1 MKRLEKF
8 LRPYRKESI
17 LAPLFK
23 LLEVVFDLM
32 VPVVVAQIIDVGVAK
47 NDHGYIVQMF
57 FVLLLMA
64 AVGLLCSFTAQFF
77 AAKASV
83 GFATSVRQAMFD
95 HIQSLSFSELDVLGT
110 DTLITRL
117 TDDVNQVQNGI
128 NMGLRL
134 LLRSPFVV
142 IGAMV
147 MAFTINVRCALIFV
161 VTVPILFVVVF
172 SIMLISIPLFKKVQ
186 AGLDRVTGLTRENL
200 TGVRVIRAFCREEQS
215 VDEFEEGNKELTRL
229 NEFVGRISALLNPVT
244 YVLINGATVLL
255 IARAGVQVNI
265 GNLQQGQVVAL
276 YNYMAQIIVELI
288 KLASLIITLN
298 KSMACADRVAG
309 ILDVKSSM
317 EYKAVAGN
325 KDAKIAENAENAENA
340 QMKDDQ
346 TKGVTDGGNDKID
359 NNLAV
364 EFNHVTFTYEGAGAS
379 SLSDITFQA
388 KKGQTIGIIGG
399 TGSGKSTL
407 VSLIPRFYDPQE
419 GTVTVNGIPAK
430 DYPQGELCRKIGV
443 VQQRAVLF
451 KGTIREN
458 LKWGNDHATDEELWD
473 AITIAQA
480 KDVVESKDGKL
491 DFKVEQNGRNLSG
504 GQKQRLTIARALV
517 GHPEILILDD
527 SLSALD
533 FATDAALRKAIAGLE
548 GDVTTFLVSQRIS
561 GIRQADKILVM
572 DNGSLAGQGTHEELM
587 ESCETYQEI
596 YYSQFPEE
604 RPVIDKSSEEAGK
617 ALDKADKL
625 TEKTEKGAA
634 E

>member
-8 LRPYRKESI
+8 LRPYRRESI

-47 NDHGYIVQMF
+47 NDRGYIVEMF

-95 HIQSLSFSELDVLGT
+95 HIQRLSFTELDTLGT

-186 AGLDRVTGLTRENL
+186 AGLDCVTGLTRENL

-215 VDEFEEGNKELTRL
+215 VEEFEEGNRELTRL
-229 NEFVGRISALLNPVT
+229 NEFVGRISALLNPLT

-317 EYKAVAGN
+317 EYKVA
-325 KDAKIAENAENAENA
+325 AE
-340 QMKDDQ
+340 QMKNEQINADQ
-346 TKGVTDGGNDKID
+346 RKYETDGENDQAD
-359 NNLAV
+359 SNLAV

-379 SLSDITFQA
+379 SLSDITFRA

-419 GTVTVNGIPAK
+419 GTVKVNGINAK
-430 DYPQGELCRKIGV
+430 DYPQGELCSEIGV
-443 VQQRAVLF
+443 VQQRSILF
-451 KGTIREN
+451 KGSIRDN
-458 LKWGNDHATDEELWD
+458 LKWGNDQASDEDLWK

-480 KDVVESKDGKL
+480 KDVVEAKPGKL
-491 DFKVEQNGRNLSG
+491 DFEVEQNGRNLSG

-517 GHPEILILDD
+517 SKPEILILDD

-533 FATDAALRKAIAGLE
+533 FATDATLRKAIGELE
-548 GDVTTFLVSQRIS
+548 GNVTTFLVSQRIS

-572 DNGSLAGQGTHEELM
+572 EDGELAGQGTHEELM
-587 ESCETYQEI
+587 ETCETYQEI

-604 RPVIDKSSEEAGK
+604 RPAAVKSSKETGK
-617 ALDKADKL
+617 DLDKADKM
-625 TEKTEKGAA
+625 TEKAEKGAA

>member
-8 LRPYRKESI
+8 LRPYRRESI

-47 NDHGYIVQMF
+47 NDYGYIVEMF

-95 HIQSLSFSELDVLGT
+95 HIQGLSFTELDTLGT

-200 TGVRVIRAFCREEQS
+200 TGVRVIRAFCREEQA
-215 VDEFEEGNKELTRL
+215 VEEFEEGNRELTRL
-229 NEFVGRISALLNPVT
+229 NEFVGRISALLNPLT

-298 KSMACADRVAG
+298 KSMACADRVSG

-317 EYKAVAGN
+317 EYKVA
-325 KDAKIAENAENAENA
+325 AE
-340 QMKDDQ
+340 QMKNEQINADQ
-346 TKGVTDGGNDKID
+346 RKYETDGENDQAD
-359 NNLAV
+359 SNLAV

-379 SLSDITFQA
+379 SLSDITFRA

-419 GTVTVNGIPAK
+419 GTVKVNGINAK
-430 DYPQGELCRKIGV
+430 GYPQGELCSEIGV
-443 VQQRAVLF
+443 VQQRSILF
-451 KGTIREN
+451 KGSIRDN
-458 LKWGNDHATDEELWD
+458 LKWGNDQASDEDLWK

-480 KDVVESKDGKL
+480 KDVVEAKPGKL
-491 DFKVEQNGRNLSG
+491 DFEVEQNGRNLSG

-517 GHPEILILDD
+517 SKPEILILDD

-533 FATDAALRKAIAGLE
+533 FATDATLRKAIGELE
-548 GDVTTFLVSQRIS
+548 GNVTTFLVSQRIS

-572 DNGSLAGQGTHEELM
+572 EDGELAGQGTHEELM
-587 ESCETYQEI
+587 ETCETYQEI

-604 RPVIDKSSEEAGK
+604 RPAAVKSSKETGK
-617 ALDKADKL
+617 DLDKADKM
-625 TEKTEKGAA
+625 TEKAEKGAA

>member
-8 LRPYRKESI
+8 LRPYRKENI

-47 NDHGYIVQMF
+47 NDRGYIVEMF

-64 AVGLLCSFTAQFF
+64 AVGLTCSFTAQFF

-95 HIQSLSFSELDVLGT
+95 HIQGLSFTELDTLGT

-172 SIMLISIPLFKKVQ
+172 SIMLVSIPLFKKVQ

-215 VDEFEEGNKELTRL
+215 VDEFEESNRELTRL

-317 EYKAVAGN
+317 GYKN
-325 KDAKIAENAENAENA
+325 ENGTINVEN
-340 QMKDDQ
+340 
-346 TKGVTDGGNDKID
+346 TDSDM
-359 NNLAV
+359 AV
-364 EFNHVTFTYEGAGAS
+364 EFDHVTFTYEGAGAS
-379 SLSDITFQA
+379 SLSDISFQA

-407 VSLIPRFYDPQE
+407 ISLIPRFYDPQE
-419 GTVTVNGIPAK
+419 GNVKVDGMPVTK
-430 DYPQGELCRKIGV
+430 YPQGELCKEIGV
-443 VQQRAVLF
+443 VQQRSILF
-451 KGTIREN
+451 KGSIREN
-458 LKWGNDHATDEELWD
+458 LKWGNEQASDEELWN

-480 KDVVESKDGKL
+480 KDVVESKPGKL
-491 DFKVEQNGRNLSG
+491 DFEVEQNGRNLSG

-517 GHPEILILDD
+517 RHPKILILDD

-533 FATDAALRKAIAGLE
+533 FATDAALRKAIGGLK
-548 GDVTTFLVSQRIS
+548 GNMTTFLVSQRIS

-572 DNGSLAGQGTHEELM
+572 EDGALAGQGTHEELM
-587 ESCETYQEI
+587 MNCKTYQEI

-604 RPVIDKSSEEAGK
+604 RLEE
-617 ALDKADKL
+617 DQ
-625 TEKTEKGAA
+625 KGVA

>member
-8 LRPYRKESI
+8 LRPYRRESI

-47 NDHGYIVQMF
+47 NDYGYIVEMF

-95 HIQSLSFSELDVLGT
+95 HIQRLSFTELDTLGT

-200 TGVRVIRAFCREEQS
+200 TGVRVIRAFCREEQA
-215 VDEFEEGNKELTRL
+215 VEEFEEGNRELTRL
-229 NEFVGRISALLNPVT
+229 NEFVGRISALLNPLT

-298 KSMACADRVAG
+298 KSMACADRVSG

-317 EYKAVAGN
+317 EYKVA
-325 KDAKIAENAENAENA
+325 AE
-340 QMKDDQ
+340 QMKNEQINVDQ
-346 TKGVTDGGNDKID
+346 RKYGTDGENEQADS
-359 NNLAV
+359 NLAV

-379 SLSDITFQA
+379 SLSDITFRA

-419 GTVTVNGIPAK
+419 GTVKVNGINAK
-430 DYPQGELCRKIGV
+430 DYPQGELCSEIGV
-443 VQQRAVLF
+443 VQQRSILF
-451 KGTIREN
+451 KGSIRDN
-458 LKWGNDHATDEELWD
+458 LKWGNDQASDEDLWK

-480 KDVVESKDGKL
+480 KDVVEAKPGKL
-491 DFKVEQNGRNLSG
+491 DFEVEQNGRNLSG

-517 GHPEILILDD
+517 SKPEILILDD

-533 FATDAALRKAIAGLE
+533 FATDATLRKAIGELE
-548 GDVTTFLVSQRIS
+548 GNVTTFLVSQRIS

-572 DNGSLAGQGTHEELM
+572 EDGELAGQGTHEELM
-587 ESCETYQEI
+587 ETCETYQEI

-604 RPVIDKSSEEAGK
+604 RPAAVKSSKETGK
-617 ALDKADKL
+617 DLDKADKM
-625 TEKTEKGAA
+625 TEKAEKGAA

>member
-8 LRPYRKESI
+8 LRPYRRESI

-47 NDHGYIVQMF
+47 NDHGYIVEMF

-95 HIQSLSFSELDVLGT
+95 HIQGLSFTELDTLGT

-215 VDEFEEGNKELTRL
+215 VEEFEEGNRELTRL
-229 NEFVGRISALLNPVT
+229 NEFVGRISALLNPLT

-317 EYKAVAGN
+317 EYKVA
-325 KDAKIAENAENAENA
+325 AE
-340 QMKDDQ
+340 QMKNEQINADQ
-346 TKGVTDGGNDKID
+346 RKYETDGENDQAD

-364 EFNHVTFTYEGAGAS
+364 EFNHITFTYEGAGAS
-379 SLSDITFQA
+379 SLSDITFRA

-399 TGSGKSTL
+399 TGSAKTSLVNLISRLYDVTKGEVLVGGKN
-407 VSLIPRFYDPQE
+407 V
-419 GTVTVNGIPAK
+419 K
-430 DYPQGELCRKIGV
+430 DYDMEVLRNQVSV
-443 VQQRAVLF
+443 VLQNNVLF
-451 KGTIREN
+451 SGTILDN
-458 LKWGNDHATDEELWD
+458 LRWGDKEATLEECRHACELACADEFIDRFPKGYETY
-473 AITIAQA
+473 I
-480 KDVVESKDGKL
+480 
-491 DFKVEQNGRNLSG
+491 EQGGSNVSG
-504 GQKQRLTIARALV
+504 GQKQRLCIARALLKKPKV
-517 GHPEILILDD
+517 LILDD
-527 SLSALD
+527 STSAVD
-533 FATDAALRKAIAGLE
+533 TATDAKIRRAFREEIPDTTKLIIA
-548 GDVTTFLVSQRIS
+548 QRIS
-561 GIRQADKILVM
+561 SVQDADRIIVM
-572 DNGSLAGQGTHEELM
+572 EDGKVNGFGTHEELLEQNDIYREVY
-587 ESCETYQEI
+587 ESQTSGGGDFDEKE
-596 YYSQFPEE
+596 
-604 RPVIDKSSEEAGK
+604 GK
-617 ALDKADKL
+617 
-625 TEKTEKGAA
+625 
-634 E
+634 

>member
-8 LRPYRKESI
+8 LRPYRRESI

-47 NDHGYIVQMF
+47 NDRGYIVEMF

-95 HIQSLSFSELDVLGT
+95 HIQRLSFTELDTLGT

-186 AGLDRVTGLTRENL
+186 AGLDCVTGLTRENL

-215 VDEFEEGNKELTRL
+215 VEEFEEGNRELTRL
-229 NEFVGRISALLNPVT
+229 NEFVGRISALLNPLT

-317 EYKAVAGN
+317 EYKVA
-325 KDAKIAENAENAENA
+325 AE
-340 QMKDDQ
+340 QMKNEQINADQ
-346 TKGVTDGGNDKID
+346 RKYETDGENDQAD
-359 NNLAV
+359 SNLAV

-379 SLSDITFQA
+379 SLSDITFRA

-419 GTVTVNGIPAK
+419 GTVKVNGINAK
-430 DYPQGELCRKIGV
+430 GYPQGELCSEIGV
-443 VQQRAVLF
+443 VQQRSILF
-451 KGTIREN
+451 KGSIRDN
-458 LKWGNDHATDEELWD
+458 LKWGNDQASDEDLWK

-480 KDVVESKDGKL
+480 KDVVEAKPGKL
-491 DFKVEQNGRNLSG
+491 DFEVEQNGRNLSG

-517 GHPEILILDD
+517 SKPEILILDD

-533 FATDAALRKAIAGLE
+533 FATDATLRKAIGELE
-548 GDVTTFLVSQRIS
+548 GNVTTFLVSQRIS

-572 DNGSLAGQGTHEELM
+572 EDGELAGQGTHEELM
-587 ESCETYQEI
+587 EICETYQEI

-604 RPVIDKSSEEAGK
+604 RPAAVKSSKETGK
-617 ALDKADKL
+617 DLDKADKM
-625 TEKTEKGAA
+625 TEKAEKGAA